1 MPAWFQE
8 VPMCSLIGAVTC
20 PHSAWRKP
28 GKDPKTELTPKVM
41 SWDTES
47 VLACVIPEPRF

>member
-1 MPAWFQE
+1 M
-8 VPMCSLIGAVTC
+8 VPGSSHVLPPGAVTC